1 MPAGHDG
8 TIEKEPV
15 DQDDP
20 MVKVHSADEPDSDV
34 KIPNPTS
41 EGPETSPL
49 ESYLLQADK
58 DLDGTVFFRQDGVEL
73 PQLRIGNPNSV
84 IVFPGCFNPPHRAH
98 LELIC
103 NAFYSTD
110 DCTIAAMNVLG
121 NDD

>member
-15 DQDDP
+15 NQDDP

-58 DLDGTVFFRQDGVEL
+58 DPDGTVFFRQD
-73 PQLRIGNPNSV
+73 
-84 IVFPGCFNPPHRAH
+84 FTPPHRAH